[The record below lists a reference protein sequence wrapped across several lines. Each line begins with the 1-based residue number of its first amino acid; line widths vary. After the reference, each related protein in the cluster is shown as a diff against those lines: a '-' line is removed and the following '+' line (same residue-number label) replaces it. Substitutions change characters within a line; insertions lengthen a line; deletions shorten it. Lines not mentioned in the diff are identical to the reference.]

1 MNFPHTL
8 SPTCLIPQGNRR
20 APFKEKTWH
29 WKEVVLPIVERSI
42 EFIDRLNDLELSR
55 VPINDW
61 CKLPDRLEE

>member
-1 MNFPHTL
+1 L
-8 SPTCLIPQGNRR
+8 SYSSRQPPRPLQG
-20 APFKEKTWH
+20 KTWH